1 MKRIVRLTE
10 SDLTR
15 IVRRVIKEQAQAQP
29 IKKEW
34 EPIYL
39 GHVDLPNS
47 QRPAFYND
55 TKRSVKLSDGS
66 KIIYG
71 STFNDAFKNY
81 NGQLEIY
88 CPGKKYPEGK
98 TLMLGQEVTV
108 FTPNWSR
115 FCK

>member
-39 GHVDLPNS
+39 GHVDLPGN
-47 QRPAFYND
+47 QRAAFYN
-55 TKRSVKLSDGS
+55 TKKVVTSSDGT

-71 STFNDAFKNY
+71 STFNDAFKTY
-81 NGQLEIY
+81 NGQLELY

-98 TLMLGQEVTV
+98 TLMLGQDVTV
-108 FTPNWSR
+108 FSPNWTR